1 MSCNLSR
8 SFRFPLLA
16 LELGSYF
23 CAVRIYFC
31 RPMSNKYLVSHNYTF
46 WKLEWS
52 RCAMC
57 GYDASRINIGN
68 VLSMTSLEK
77 PIFILPVNRMFSGPA
92 FSTQHELDISF
103 QERGQ
108 KGPNMTTISSRY
120 QVCILTRYAMH
131 AMSCRVQECGCSLWP
146 GVLEARRGPGLWQE
160 VACCT
165 VYCCLY
171 CTAIARRKSPPG
183 PSAWCQE
190 SGEERELLQ
199 FSSERALE
207 AWGSPTKLRDK
218 TQLQVN
224 SEENRVT
231 IF

>member
-120 QVCILTRYAMH
+120 QVCILTNSVCNACYVLLCAGVWLQSV
-131 AMSCRVQECGCSLWP
+131 AGCTW
-146 GVLEARRGPGLWQE
+146 GEARPRTLTGGCL
-160 VACCT
+160 
-165 VYCCLY
+165 LY
-171 CTAIARRKSPPG
+171 CVLLPVLYCHR
-183 PSAWCQE
+183 QE
-190 SGEERELLQ
+190 KVASR
-199 FSSERALE
+199 
-207 AWGSPTKLRDK
+207 T
-218 TQLQVN
+218 
-224 SEENRVT
+224 
-231 IF
+231 